1 MKLFQQLLLAPAA
14 LGLLAPLA
22 ATAAEVNINDVASYA
37 KSPNQAQAVKS
48 VQFSDVVPGDWAYTA
63 LQNLSE
69 SYGCVDNAYTQN
81 LKSGQALTRFEAAAL
96 VNACLESGMAST
108 EASADA
114 SRLSNEFGTEMA
126 ILKGNAEGLENKVTE
141 LSAGQFSGSTKI
153 DNKVVFNTGYVDND
167 AKNVDSMLT
176 TSFMTQT
183 NVNTSFS
190 GKDRLYTRIKSG
202 NMANTDWES
211 TTYGTH
217 LSSAHKSLDAT
228 SGSPQIVIDKLW
240 YERPV
245 GDSFKVWAGPLIENY
260 YMLASSPSIYK
271 PVLKQFALGGNGP
284 TYGSSTDGG
293 FGAAWIQNV
302 EDRSAARFAVS
313 TNYVAKSSESSTGGI
328 LTGETQAKWL
338 SKVEYGSPKWQVSLA
353 MSKNIC
359 DNTGA
364 GASSTACKSWQ
375 DYYTTELAEQM
386 DKDATAYAL
395 RAYYRPDGSQAIP
408 DIQVGYETMTTDS
421 STPGKVTEADSW
433 MVGLMWSDAF
443 IDGNRLGFAFG
454 QPLRATAVTK
464 VPNGSAWPAD
474 VEPFTWELYYDYKVS
489 DGITIT
495 PAIFGAQ
502 DRYDSTTG
510 EDDLFGALVQT
521 TFKF

>member
-22 ATAAEVNINDVASYA
+22 ATAAEVNINDVANYA

-96 VNACLESGMAST
+96 VNACLEGGMASA
-108 EASADA
+108 EANADF

-126 ILKGNAEGLENKVTE
+126 ILKGSAEGLESKVTE

-167 AKNVDSMLT
+167 QSNANDNKLT

-217 LSSAHKSLDAT
+217 LASAHKSEDAT

-313 TNYVAKSSESSTGGI
+313 SNYVAKSSETSTGGI

-338 SKVEYGSPKWQVSLA
+338 SKLEYGSPKWQVSLA
-353 MSKNIC
+353 YAKNIC
-359 DNTGA
+359 T
-364 GASSTACKSWQ
+364 STNSCKSWQ

-386 DKDATAYAL
+386 DRDANAYAL
-395 RAYYRPDGSQAIP
+395 RAYYRPDAGPAVP
-408 DIQVGYETMTTDS
+408 DIQIGYETMTSDS
-421 STPGKVTEADSW
+421 PTASAGKVTEADSW

-454 QPLRATAVTK
+454 QPLKATAVDK
-464 VPNGSAWPAD
+464 VPNGSAWPSD
-474 VEPFTWELYYDYKVS
+474 VDPFTWELYYDYKVS

-495 PAIFGAQ
+495 PTIFGAQ
-502 DRYDSTTG
+502 DRYDGTTG
-510 EDDLFGALVQT
+510 ENDLFGALVQT